1 MDADNED
8 DIDELDNL
16 PGEDEDGDED
26 DVVLEDKDD
35 STDEDDNPPGPDED
49 ETQPRPDPVEVQ
61 PSRQRRSQTRWQ
73 ARERELSET
82 RQRAAEA
89 EARANQLASERQRE
103 EAQRQH
109 ALQNEREARR
119 AAMLPEERL
128 ADELGELR
136 AQINY
141 QRQMDQF
148 YRGDAEDR
156 AQYSAKA
163 SVNKTYKRYATEVE
177 TKLKQSRANGWNIPR
192 EEILANIVGKAALG
206 MAEQSSKPKP
216 THRKSVSKPVNSRGD
231 GASTQGRRGS
241 SSDKEALRKRLE
253 NLPL

>member
-1 MDADNED
+1 M
-8 DIDELDNL
+8 
-16 PGEDEDGDED
+16 
-26 DVVLEDKDD
+26 
-35 STDEDDNPPGPDED
+35 
-49 ETQPRPDPVEVQ
+49 
-61 PSRQRRSQTRWQ
+61 
-73 ARERELSET
+73 
-82 RQRAAEA
+82 
-89 EARANQLASERQRE
+89 
-103 EAQRQH
+103 
-109 ALQNEREARR
+109 
-119 AAMLPEERL
+119 MPEERL